1 MSQAEHLE
9 EHGHPTPRKY
19 VGVAV
24 VLGILTAIEVTISY
38 IDSLRSI
45 LVWVLLALALAK
57 FQMVAAWFMHLR
69 FDNAIFR
76 RLFITGIVTAL
87 IVFTV
92 VLVYFFSHGGPAPD
106 FNSSTG

>member
-19 VGVAV
+19 VGVAI
-24 VLGILTAIEVTISY
+24 VLAILTAIEVTISY
-38 IDSLRSI
+38 VDSLRSI
-45 LVWVLLALALAK
+45 LVYVLLVLALVK
-57 FQMVAAWFMHLR
+57 FQLVAAWFMHLR

-87 IVFTV
+87 LVFSV
-92 VLVYFFSHGGPAPD
+92 VLVYFFSHGGPSPAYR
-106 FNSSTG
+106 

>member
-19 VGVAV
+19 VGVAI
-24 VLGILTAIEVTISY
+24 VLGILTAIEVAISY

-45 LVWVLLALALAK
+45 LVWVLLVLALVK
-57 FQMVAAWFMHLR
+57 FELVAAWFMHLR

-87 IVFTV
+87 VVFGV
-92 VLVYFFSHGGPAPD
+92 VLTYFFSHGGPSPAYR
-106 FNSSTG
+106 